1 MFDII
6 NNTLFTVAS
15 AVLFDPEGFELAVA
29 AVKATF
35 ELPKKGGAAVLAP
48 EQMAVLAQDEYEGD
62 PEYSGIRYPAD
73 LIPGKRGT
81 DIGLAG
87 TVYNPAIKPVKKLK
101 ASVRVDDCYKEVLAL
116 GNRFWTKSL
125 LRPGYTITDPEPF
138 NQMPISTKRLFGGI
152 SKNKQ
157 GGAVRFAENPLG
169 TGFVLAGNPIGGIRL
184 PNFEDPK
191 IRIKTHRKI
200 YPPASFGFSLPC
212 ASHRLPFA
220 GTQDEAWMNHRR
232 PLYPQDLD
240 LRFFNC
246 AQPELISGGFLKGGE
261 TVALTH
267 LTPDGFR
274 EFQIPHYDIGMTF
287 KIKGQ
292 LIEKKAQLHT
302 VMIEPDLNRFYMT
315 WWASELT
322 GKSPRYVD
330 WIEVDIMK

>member
-6 NNTLFTVAS
+6 NNTFFTAAS
-15 AVLFDPEGFELAVA
+15 AVLFDPEGCELAVA

-35 ELPKKGGAAVLAP
+35 ELPKNGSATVLAP
-48 EQMAVLAQDEYEGD
+48 EQMGVLAQDEYEGD
-62 PEYSGIRYPAD
+62 PETSGIRYPAD

-81 DIGLAG
+81 DIGLVG
-87 TVYNPAIKPVKKLK
+87 TVYNPSIKQVKKLM

-116 GNRFWTKSL
+116 GDRFWTKSL
-125 LRPGYTITDPEPF
+125 LRPGYTITDPVPF
-138 NQMPISTKRLFGGI
+138 NQMPIVTKRLFGGI
-152 SKNKQ
+152 SKTKK
-157 GGAVRFAENPLG
+157 GDEVRFAENPVG

-191 IRIKTHRKI
+191 KRIKTYRKT
-200 YPPASFGFSLPC
+200 YQPASFGFSLPC

-220 GTQDEAWMNHRR
+220 GTHDEAWMNQRR

-246 AQPELISGGFLKGGE
+246 AQPELISGGFLHGGE
-261 TVALTH
+261 TVTLTH

-274 EFQIPHYDIGMTF
+274 KFQIPHHDIRMTF
-287 KIKGQ
+287 NIKGQ

-315 WWASELT
+315 WWASERT